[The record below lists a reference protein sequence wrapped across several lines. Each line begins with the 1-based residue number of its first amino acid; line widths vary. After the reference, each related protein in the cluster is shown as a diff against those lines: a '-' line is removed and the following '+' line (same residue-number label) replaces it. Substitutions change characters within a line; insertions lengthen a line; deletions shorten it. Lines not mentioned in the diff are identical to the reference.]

1 MLTFS
6 QLSKRR
12 QARFLIQLVELL
24 EAYKKR
30 AGYVFRYSSAVPPI
44 TTGPSLFIMEDELLW
59 EFDFPDQVEGI
70 THRAELRLEVQD
82 LWDDEQEFTGN
93 GNTLLMKRLIMDL
106 DYNCSCID
114 RSSIYTQ
121 PLFCQHSA
129 AAIEFLRKR
138 LERATTE
145 EALVWLD
152 SCIAVPEEV
161 GRDLVNML
169 EVRQQKEKDTVADGQ
184 DCRIVWRINT
194 QSRQQAPFELEMV
207 LQRPKGRGGWTV
219 GKRIREPMENLPEG
233 ALHNTHDRM
242 LALICDAYFGTYAST
257 PDPGAVIQILEIL
270 QECPHVV
277 WNAANYPP
285 AKIRRGEV
293 AVQLVDSGE
302 SYEPNLLLDGQPL
315 KIAELIDMGKGRF
328 CGILVDN
335 EEHTIVYFT
344 LSAEQ
349 AKLVAM
355 MHYASSRGARF
366 DRESA
371 ERFSRLLSTGQPQK
385 KLALQIPES
394 LAGPDVT
401 LPPTIELHLEP
412 KERQLLEA
420 RLRVSCA
427 VLDEPPTPGI
437 GSERTLVHT
446 PAGVYHIVRDLTTEA
461 ALADKIANDLQLG
474 DFQYDGPYTW
484 QLNGLEESLKIIER
498 IRTLG
503 EAAPAV
509 CWPKSKPLRLVG
521 DITPQSLRVRLTTDR
536 DWFGIDGELQLEGL
550 HVPLAELMVAI
561 RNGGRFV
568 PLGDNQF
575 ATISDQLRA
584 RMMMIDDVSS
594 TDGGALRMARA
605 AAPLVDEA
613 IGLDIPAERDQR
625 WQEAIERLNHWQTHP
640 PAPPQELKA
649 NLRDYQVAG
658 YQWLSK
664 LSQWGLG
671 GCLAD
676 DMGLGKT
683 VQTLGVLLDRAERGA
698 TLIVAPTSVGINWVR
713 EAERFAPSLK
723 AHLYR
728 EHDRDHLIQSAGPGD
743 LIITSYQL
751 LQRDIER
758 VASRQWATLVLDEAQ
773 YIKNF
778 QTKTNQAVR
787 RLDVD
792 WCVALSGTPLENHLG
807 ELWSLMR
814 VLSPGLLGSWE
825 RFRERFGEP
834 IERDKDQRRLKAL
847 GQVVRPFILRRT
859 KQEVLTELPPRTEV
873 VLSAELS
880 PAERKRYDAAR
891 MAALAELTS
900 NKQDENEQQ
909 KRIRVLAWLTRLRQ
923 LSCHPSLVDPRWT
936 KSSAKLDLFIETVNE
951 LRDNDHRA
959 LVFSQFVQHLSLVRA
974 ALDKLGIKYQ
984 YLDGSTPTAKRQEA
998 VDAFQ
1003 NGEGDLF
1010 LISLKAG
1017 GTGLNLT
1024 AADYVLHLD
1033 PWWNPAV
1040 EDQATDRAHRI
1051 GQLRPVTV
1059 YRLVA
1064 KDTIEEQILS
1074 LHESKRELLAGVLD
1088 GADRAAKM
1096 STRELVELIRDT
1108 HQLTSHS

>member
-30 AGYVFRYSSAVPPI
+30 AGYVFRYSSVTPPI
-44 TTGPSLFIMEDELLW
+44 TAGPSLFIMDNELLW
-59 EFDFPDQVEGI
+59 EFDFPDQAEGMR
-70 THRAELRLEVQD
+70 HQAELTLLVPS
-82 LWDDEQEFTGN
+82 LWDDEQDTAGDI
-93 GNTLLMKRLIMDL
+93 NTLLKKRLIMDMKF
-106 DYNCSCID
+106 NCSCIA
-114 RSSIYTQ
+114 RTSMYSP
-121 PLFCQHSA
+121 PLFCQHIA
-129 AAIEFLRKR
+129 AAFEFMRKR

-145 EALVWLD
+145 DAVAWLD
-152 SCIAVPEEV
+152 SCIAVPEDV
-161 GRDLVNML
+161 GRHLVEMIAG
-169 EVRQQKEKDTVADGQ
+169 RQENEKAAPVEGQ
-184 DCRIVWRINT
+184 DCRVVWRINT
-194 QSRQQAPFELEMV
+194 QARQESAFELEMV

-219 GKRIREPMENLPEG
+219 GKRVREPIENLPEE
-233 ALHNTHDRM
+233 ALRNTHDRM
-242 LALICDAYFGTYAST
+242 LALICDAYFGTYSST
-257 PDPGAVIQILEIL
+257 PDPGAMIQILEIL
-270 QECPHVV
+270 QGCPHVV

-285 AKIRRGEV
+285 AKIHRGQV

-302 SYEPNLLLDGQPL
+302 SYEPHLTLDGQPL
-315 KIAELIDMGKGRF
+315 NTTDLVDMGKGRF
-328 CGILVDN
+328 CGILVDD
-335 EEHTIVYFT
+335 EEHRIVYFT
-344 LSAEQ
+344 LTSEQ
-349 AKLVAM
+349 ARLVALM
-355 MHYASSRGARF
+355 DYASSRGARF

-371 ERFSRLLSTGQPQK
+371 ERFSKLLSTGTPQK

-394 LAGPDVT
+394 LAGPDVN
-401 LPPTIELHLEP
+401 LPPAVELHLEP
-412 KERQLLEA
+412 KERQTLEA
-420 RLRVSCA
+420 RLRVACT

-446 PAGVYHIVRDLTTEA
+446 PAGAYHIVRDLTAEA
-461 ALADKIANDLQLG
+461 AAADKIANDLQLG
-474 DFQYDGPYTW
+474 DFQFDGPYCW

-498 IRTLG
+498 VRTLG
-503 EAAPAV
+503 EAAPPV

-521 DITPQSLRVRLTTDR
+521 DITPQSLRVRLTSDR

-584 RMMMIDDVSS
+584 RMTMIDDVSS
-594 TDGGALRMARA
+594 VDGGALRMARA

-613 IGLDIPAERDQR
+613 IGLDIPAERDQK
-625 WQEAIERLNHWQTHP
+625 WQEAIERLTDWQLNP
-640 PAPPQELKA
+640 PEPPSDLKA
-649 NLRDYQVAG
+649 TLRDYQVAG
-658 YQWLSK
+658 YQWLAK
-664 LSQWGLG
+664 LSHWGLG

-683 VQTLGVLLDRAERGA
+683 VQTLGVLLDRANQGP
-698 TLIVAPTSVGINWVR
+698 TLIVAPTSVGVNWTR
-713 EAERFAPSLK
+713 ETERFAPSLR

-728 EHDRDHLIQSAGPGD
+728 EHDRDQLIQSAGPGD
-743 LIITSYQL
+743 LIITSYQM
-751 LQRDIER
+751 LQRDIDR
-758 VASRQWATLVLDEAQ
+758 VASRSWATLVLDEAQ

-834 IERDKDQRRLKAL
+834 IERDKDSQRLKAL

-900 NKQDENEQQ
+900 NKGEENDQQ

-923 LSCHPSLVDPRWT
+923 LSCHPGLVDPRWT
-936 KSSAKLDLFIETVNE
+936 KSSAKLDLFLETVNE

-974 ALDKLGIKYQ
+974 ALNKQGIKYQ
-984 YLDGSTPTAKRQEA
+984 YLDGSTPPTKRQEA

-1003 NGEGDLF
+1003 RGEGDLF

-1096 STRELVELIRDT
+1096 STQELVDLIRDT
-1108 HQLTSHS
+1108 HQLTSHT